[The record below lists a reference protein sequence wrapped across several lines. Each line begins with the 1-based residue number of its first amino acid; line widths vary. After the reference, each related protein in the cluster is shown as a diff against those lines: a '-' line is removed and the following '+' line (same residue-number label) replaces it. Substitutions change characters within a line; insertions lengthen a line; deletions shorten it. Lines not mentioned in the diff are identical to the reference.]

1 MGIVEFFVDGVVHEV
16 LEKRR
21 PARHLVSVL
30 AHSLLPLRLPDFT
43 PVSLL
48 NRFNMGVALARACE
62 RCVVYRTYMNIIVLV
77 GQVVK

>member
-21 PARHLVSVL
+21 PARHLVGVL

-48 NRFNMGVALARACE
+48 NMLNMGTALARAWKE
-62 RCVVYRTYMNIIVLV
+62 MICVL
-77 GQVVK
+77 